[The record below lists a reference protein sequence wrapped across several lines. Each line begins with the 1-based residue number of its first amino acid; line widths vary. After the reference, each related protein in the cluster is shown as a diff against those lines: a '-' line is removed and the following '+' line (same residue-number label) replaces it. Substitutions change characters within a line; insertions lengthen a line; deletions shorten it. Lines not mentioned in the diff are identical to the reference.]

1 MRSTEIPGI
10 CEATRLRNCFWWMP
24 MMKQL
29 EVLQLQEEWLGF
41 LGEMR
46 WLNAVDSVDCGQC

>member
-1 MRSTEIPGI
+1 
-10 CEATRLRNCFWWMP
+10 MP

-41 LGEMR
+41 LSGEMR
-46 WLNAVDSVDCGQC
+46 WLNAVDCGQC